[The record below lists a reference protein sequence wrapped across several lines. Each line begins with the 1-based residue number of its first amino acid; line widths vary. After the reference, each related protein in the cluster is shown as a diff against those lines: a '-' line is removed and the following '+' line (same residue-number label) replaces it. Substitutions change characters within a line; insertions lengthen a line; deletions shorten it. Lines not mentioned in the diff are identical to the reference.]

1 MELAKPLA
9 AEPTGRTSLLATLR
23 LQRKFTIEEAA
34 KRAAATPTSA
44 NENRVRSIA
53 FR

>member
-23 LQRKFTIEEAA
+23 LQRKFTIEEGHAA
-34 KRAAATPTSA
+34 LEADD
-44 NENRVRSIA
+44 
-53 FR
+53 